1 MKSRSSKRAL
11 SAAGSA
17 PPDTGSTTD
26 AGEPPAQAGLFVVAL
41 GASAGGLEAIQQFLR
56 SMPANSGAALFV
68 VSHLDPDHASLL
80 AEILQRVTE
89 IPVVEAMDRMAIAA
103 DHVYVMLPDREMTLS
118 GGVLRV
124 TKPSLPRGQRMPIDH
139 FFRSV
144 AQDCAAR
151 AIGVVLS
158 GTGSDGALGLQAI
171 LAAGGVG
178 LVQDPATAK
187 FEGMPA
193 SALAASPDARVL
205 APERMPE
212 ALLAMIPEAAVVS
225 TSAADPAQVA
235 GLRRVLAALRNRTG
249 NDFSQY
255 KMTTIG
261 RRVARRMAE
270 HGIADTAVYA
280 RFVEEKAE
288 EAQALLDEVLINV
301 TSFFRDP
308 VAFDVLKAD
317 VLPAVLAELPDDAVF
332 RVWVAGCSTGEEAYS
347 LAIVLRELIEEK
359 HRTVDVQIFATD
371 IDESAI
377 AIARGAT
384 YPKSI
389 AADVGAERLR
399 RFFFEEGTEYRVA
412 KSIREMVVFAVQNM
426 VRDPAFTRLDLLSCR
441 NVLIYLEAPL
451 QDRLTATFHYALKPG
466 GVLFLSPSESVGGD
480 GELFRPIDRRWKIYR
495 PIPRPA
501 PPARTTAWSLPTLL
515 PMSTPEAPVAA
526 RVKGPAIN
534 YAELTR
540 RALLQAFGPPSVLT
554 DASGNILFVHG
565 DTGRCLRPA
574 PGQATF
580 NVVEMAREELQ
591 TELRMAFSGSAADGE
606 LPRVVDVSIDTG
618 DGPLFVQLG
627 VRRIADGGGRPLML
641 VSFAESSGAPT
652 RKRRRTGGKSSDA
665 ERIESLERRIAYTSE
680 NLHATIEEKQAAIE
694 ELQSTNEEMQST
706 SEEMQSTNEELETSK
721 EELQSLNEEMST
733 VNAELEAKI
742 EDLMD
747 IQNDLK
753 NLMDNVTVG
762 TIFLD
767 RHLAIRRFTRESER
781 IYRLVPTDVGR
792 PLSDFH
798 ADVDEDLLDDARTVL
813 ATLVPRAR
821 DVRTRSGDWFMAR
834 IQPYRTIENMID
846 GVVLTFTDISD
857 RVKAEAALHASG
869 ALAEA
874 IVNTV
879 REPLVVLDGNFH
891 VVSASPAFVRLVG
904 GRRVGL
910 IGWSLFTVAGGAW
923 DQPGLRRA
931 LEDVLP
937 NDQAFENLEI
947 SFASP
952 PGMVG
957 TFLLNGRR
965 LENGISGGPL
975 ILLAV
980 ESRSPPGDR
989 RGRS

>member
-1 MKSRSSKRAL
+1 VKSRSRKRAAPAAV
-11 SAAGSA
+11 SASLTA
-17 PPDTGSTTD
+17 DTG
-26 AGEPPAQAGLFVVAL
+26 EPSAHAGLSVVAL
-41 GASAGGLEAIQQFLR
+41 GASAGGLEAMQQFLR
-56 SMPANSGAALFV
+56 NMPADSGAAIVV

-89 IPVVEAMDRMAIAA
+89 IPVVEATDGMALAA
-103 DHVYVMLPDREMTLS
+103 DHVYVMLPDREMALS
-118 GGVLRV
+118 GGLLRV
-124 TKPSLPRGQRMPIDH
+124 TKPELPRGQRMPIDH

-171 LAAGGVG
+171 LSAGGVG

-187 FEGMPA
+187 FDGMPA
-193 SALAASPDARVL
+193 SAIAASPDARVM

-212 ALLAMIPEAAVVS
+212 AVLAVIPEATAV
-225 TSAADPAQVA
+225 SAGVTPNPAHVA

-270 HGIADTAVYA
+270 HGIADTATYA
-280 RFVEEKAE
+280 RLVEEKAE

-466 GVLFLSPSESVGGD
+466 GILFLSPSESVGGD
-480 GELFRPIDRRWKIYR
+480 GELFRPVDRRWKIYR
-495 PIPRPA
+495 PIRRPT
-501 PPARTTAWSLPTLL
+501 PARVTAWSLPTLL
-515 PMSTPEAPVAA
+515 PMSTPDAPVAA
-526 RVKGPAIN
+526 RVKGPATN
-534 YAELTR
+534 HAELTR
-540 RALLQAFGPPSVLT
+540 RALLQAFAPPSVLT
-554 DASGNILFVHG
+554 DAAGNILFVHG

-580 NVVEMAREELQ
+580 NVIEMAREELQ
-591 TELRMAFSGSAADGE
+591 TELRMAFSASAADGE
-606 LPRVVDVSIDTG
+606 TPRVVDVSMDAG
-618 DGPLFVQLG
+618 DGPVFVQLG

-641 VSFAESSGAPT
+641 VTFAEVAGAPR
-652 RKRRRTGGKSSDA
+652 RKRRRTVGKSSDA

-781 IYRLVPTDVGR
+781 IYRLVPSDVGR

-846 GVVLTFTDISD
+846 GVVLTFTDISG
-857 RVKAEAALHASG
+857 RVKAEAALRASG

-874 IVNTV
+874 IVNSV
-879 REPLVVLDGNFH
+879 REPLAVLDCVFQ
-891 VVSASPAFVRLVG
+891 VVTASPAFAHLVG
-904 GRRVGL
+904 ERRDALVGR
-910 IGWSLFTVAGGAW
+910 SLFALGGGAW
-923 DQPGLRRA
+923 DQPALRRA

-937 NDQAFENLEI
+937 KEETFEDLRI
-947 SFASP
+947 P
-952 PGMVG
+952 YPGDGGDPGV
-957 TFLLNGRR
+957 LVLNGRR
-965 LENGISGGPL
+965 LENGASGGPM

-980 ESRSPPGDR
+980 ESCSPPGDP
-989 RGRS
+989 GGKS

>member
-1 MKSRSSKRAL
+1 M
-11 SAAGSA
+11 
-17 PPDTGSTTD
+17 
-26 AGEPPAQAGLFVVAL
+26 AL
-41 GASAGGLEAIQQFLR
+41 GASAGGLEAIQQLLR
-56 SMPANSGAALFV
+56 NMPAESGAAIVV
-68 VSHLDPDHASLL
+68 VSHLDPEHASLL
-80 AEILQRVTE
+80 SEILQRVTE
-89 IPVVEAMDRMAIAA
+89 IPVLEAVDGMPIEV
-103 DHVYVMLPDREMTLS
+103 DHIYVMPPDREMALS
-118 GGVLRV
+118 RRALRV
-124 TKPSLPRGQRMPIDH
+124 TKPVSPRGQRMPIDH

-144 AQDCAAR
+144 AEECAGR

-158 GTGSDGALGLQAI
+158 GTGSDGALGLEAI
-171 LAAGGVG
+171 IAAGGRG
-178 LVQDPATAK
+178 LIQDPATAK
-187 FEGMPA
+187 FDGMPS
-193 SALAASPDARVL
+193 SALAASPGARVL
-205 APERMPE
+205 PPEQMPE
-212 ALLAMIPEAAVVS
+212 ALLTMLHEGADGAPGAS
-225 TSAADPAQVA
+225 PDPAHA
-235 GLRRVLAALRNRTG
+235 SGLRRVLAALRHRTG

-255 KMTTIG
+255 KKTTIG

-270 HGIADTAVYA
+270 HGIADTPAYA
-280 RFVEEKAE
+280 RFVESHAD
-288 EAQALLDEVLINV
+288 EAHALLDELLINV

-308 VAFDVLKAD
+308 VAFDVLERE
-317 VLPAVLAELPDDAVF
+317 VLPAVLADLPDDAVF

-347 LAIVLRELIEEK
+347 LAIVLRELIEET
-359 HRTVDVQIFATD
+359 HRTIDVQIFATD
-371 IDESAI
+371 IDESVI
-377 AIARGAT
+377 AIARAAT

-399 RFFFEEGTEYRVA
+399 RFFFEEGSEYRVA

-480 GELFRPIDRRWKIYR
+480 GELFQPIDRRWKIYK
-495 PIPRPA
+495 PVPREA
-501 PPARTTAWSLPTLL
+501 LARATAWSAPAQRPVTI
-515 PMSTPEAPVAA
+515 PDTPVATSLTT
-526 RVKGPAIN
+526 PASN
-534 YAELTR
+534 HAELTR
-540 RALLQAFGPPSVLT
+540 RALLRTFAPPAVLT
-554 DASGNILFVHG
+554 DAGGNILFVHG
-565 DTGRCLRPA
+565 DTGRWLRPA
-574 PGQATF
+574 PGQATL
-580 NVVEMAREELQ
+580 NVIEMAREELQ
-591 TELRMAFSGSAADGE
+591 AELRMAFSTGAADGE
-606 LPRVVDVSIDTG
+606 SLRVVDVAIDALE
-618 DGPLFVQLG
+618 GPLQVQLG
-627 VRRIADGGGRPLML
+627 VRRIADSGGLPML
-641 VSFAESSGAPT
+641 LVTFSEVAGTPV
-652 RKRRRTGGKSSDA
+652 RKRRRTGGKGADA
-665 ERIESLERRIAYTSE
+665 ARIESLERRLAYISE

-747 IQNDLK
+747 IQNDMK
-753 NLMDNVTVG
+753 NLLDNVTVG

-781 IYRLVPTDVGR
+781 IYRLVPSDVGR
-792 PLSDFH
+792 PLADFQSDI
-798 ADVDEDLLDDARTVL
+798 DEDLLDDARIVL
-813 ATLVPRAR
+813 ATLVPRTR
-821 DVRTRSGDWFMAR
+821 DVRTRSGEWFMVR
-834 IQPYRTIENMID
+834 IQPYRTLENMID

-857 RVKAEAALHASG
+857 RVKAETALHASG

-879 REPLVVLDGNFH
+879 REPLVVLDGSFH

-931 LEDVLP
+931 LEYVLP

-947 SFASP
+947 SFTGPS
-952 PGMVG
+952 GIVG

-965 LENGISGGPL
+965 LENGVSGGPM

-980 ESRSPPGDR
+980 GSIPKPGGGMDRS
-989 RGRS
+989 